1 MTENLGTKSTANFAH
16 HLLFFPKNIF
26 PYPRRL
32 ASHNSMVKKDDKIGN
47 NSRYRKGKERK
58 DRDQERRIEID
69 SQKSPNF
76 ALCPSAKNKSE
87 A

>member
-32 ASHNSMVKKDDKIGN
+32 ASHNSMVKKDVKWATNLDIGKV
-47 NSRYRKGKERK
+47 RKG
-58 DRDQERRIEID
+58 RIETKKEG
-69 SQKSPNF
+69 SK
-76 ALCPSAKNKSE
+76 
-87 A
+87 